1 MSRRSSARLP
11 IGPGQAADGFTLIEL
26 LAVLACL
33 GMILWMAG
41 QLLFPM
47 RTAAE
52 RQRAQVEARQTARS
66 AADYMAFVLRGAT
79 DGLPGVGSV
88 NRAPLAIMTWVV
100 TGNQGGT
107 GSNPGCPGADDCV
120 QTAYNNVVRA
130 ADGGVADE
138 GTDVITVGQFEE
150 ATLMRNANTSWP
162 GSNSGTT
169 AYWFYEQGCVA
180 YAPPA
185 LPAGNNA
192 RNTDL
197 FETVT
202 GKGTH
207 KIAQPNSSK
216 VMVAFDRTGGYLFY
230 QITDYLAGSNTTTCS
245 APADPV
251 CKVSGNRMPCVAVQA
266 HADAAALNA
275 PGGRRSL
282 TGVVHLTTGMR
293 YMAFRVCNGWLQQRN
308 GLFDAAADANC
319 PADGDGN
326 TPGWT
331 SLLPNVEDLQIAYI
345 YDDGRVMNTAQLR
358 LATQPPVVGG
368 CDTTSGLPCQ
378 GWHGDPA
385 AILDI
390 ARVIGFRV
398 TVVARSSAEVV
409 WESPAQLRRVVEDS
423 GVPASAP
430 DRFRR
435 HVVSVNALLRNRV
448 PMT

>member
-1 MSRRSSARLP
+1 MSRRSSARRYL
-11 IGPGQAADGFTLIEL
+11 GPRPAVAGFTLVEL

-79 DGLPGVGSV
+79 DGVPGGGAMFRS
-88 NRAPLAIMTWVV
+88 PLAIMTWVV
-100 TGNQGGT
+100 TGNQGST

-120 QTAYNNVVRA
+120 QTAFNNVARA
-130 ADGGVADE
+130 SDGNLADE
-138 GTDVITVGQFEE
+138 GTDIITVGQFEE
-150 ATLMRNANTSWP
+150 STLMRNANTSWP
-162 GSNSGTT
+162 GNNSTTT
-169 AYWFYEQGCVA
+169 AYWFYEQGCEA
-180 YAPPA
+180 YIPPA
-185 LPAGNNA
+185 LPAGDDA
-192 RNTDL
+192 RNLAL
-197 FETVT
+197 FDSVT

-207 KIAQPNSSK
+207 GGSPNFSK
-216 VMVAFDRTGGYLFY
+216 LMVAFDESRRYLFY
-230 QITDYLAGSNTTTCS
+230 QITDYLSGSNTTTCS
-245 APADPV
+245 GPADPP
-251 CKVSGNRMPCVAVQA
+251 CQVSGKRMPCVAVEA
-266 HADAAALNA
+266 YPDTAALNA
-275 PGGRRSL
+275 PGGVRAL
-282 TGVVHLTTGMR
+282 TGIVHLTTGMR
-293 YMAFRVCNGWLQQRN
+293 FMTFRVCNRWLQQRN
-308 GLFDAAADANC
+308 GLFDPTADANC
-319 PADGDGN
+319 PAEGDGN

-345 YDDGRVMNTAQLR
+345 YDDGRVMNTAHLR
-358 LATQPPVVGG
+358 LATEPVAGG
-368 CDTTSGLPCQ
+368 CDTATGVPCQ
-378 GWHGDPA
+378 GFHGDPA

-390 ARVIGFRV
+390 AHVIGFRV

-409 WESPAQLRRVVEDS
+409 WESPAQLRRVVEDT
-423 GVPASAP
+423 GVPAGSP